1 MIRTIFSITIL
12 SFVAAASASA
22 ADGWGSVSGTIVWK
36 GDVPEPQIL
45 HLKDALITDSE
56 ICAVADVYK
65 NDLVVDQKTKG
76 IANIFVYL
84 PKAPKKINPEL
95 KDFDAQ
101 IVFDQKNCIFK
112 PHSLL
117 VRAGQSVEVLNSDPI
132 NHNTHTHP
140 LRNSSENL
148 VIAGNTAAGKG
159 TLYRMKSRESLPI
172 QVSCSIHSWMSANWL
187 ILDHPY
193 AAITQA
199 DGSFEIK
206 DLPAGT
212 HKFRIWHER
221 VGYLERKLTVKVKAG
236 ETTELKPL
244 AYEIIEKE

>member
-1 MIRTIFSITIL
+1 MIRTIFSVTIM
-12 SFVAAASASA
+12 SFVVAASASA
-22 ADGWGSVSGTIVWK
+22 ADGWGSVSGQIIWK
-36 GDVPEPQIL
+36 GDVPEPVIRFK
-45 HLKDALITDSE
+45 KDAIIKDPE
-56 ICAVADVYK
+56 VCAADDVYK
-65 NDLVVDQKTKG
+65 DDLIVDKDTKG

-132 NHNTHTHP
+132 SHNTHTYP
-140 LRNSSENL
+140 IRNKGENL
-148 VIAGNTAAGKG
+148 VISGNKAAGKG
-159 TLYRMKSRESLPI
+159 TLYSMKSRESLPI
-172 QVSCSIHSWMSANWL
+172 QVKCDFHTWMSANWL

-244 AYEIIEKE
+244 EYEIIEK